1 MIECRELV
9 DQVKSEVTMMKS
21 VETDKAQAAIE
32 CQECSQL
39 QAEFAK
45 NPGGLPPRRAG
56 LIIASLV
63 GGAGLA
69 ITTVCVPFVLPALR
83 RVCLPFVPATSSQL
97 SNVRSALGGRV
108 SSPPGPGRLLDIG
121 SGDGRIVIQS
131 ARDGFQATGVEL
143 NRWLVY
149 YSR

>member
-1 MIECRELV
+1 MMECRELV
-9 DQVKSEVTMMKS
+9 DQVS
-21 VETDKAQAAIE
+21 VETDKAGTE
-32 CQECSQL
+32 CRECSEL

-69 ITTVCVPFVLPALR
+69 ITTVSVPFVLPALR

-97 SNVRSALGGRV
+97 SNVRSALQGRTG
-108 SSPPGPGRLLDIG
+108 SSPARLLDIG
-121 SGDGRIVIQS
+121 S
-131 ARDGFQATGVEL
+131 
-143 NRWLVY
+143 
-149 YSR
+149 

>member
-1 MIECRELV
+1 MMECRDLV
-9 DQVKSEVTMMKS
+9 DQVKSEVTMMTMK
-21 VETDKAQAAIE
+21 TDKADSG
-32 CQECSQL
+32 CQECSEL

-45 NPGGLPPRRAG
+45 NPGGLPPRRGG

-97 SNVRSALGGRV
+97 NNVRSALPT
-108 SSPPGPGRLLDIG
+108 SSLWDP
-121 SGDGRIVIQS
+121 
-131 ARDGFQATGVEL
+131 
-143 NRWLVY
+143 
-149 YSR
+149 